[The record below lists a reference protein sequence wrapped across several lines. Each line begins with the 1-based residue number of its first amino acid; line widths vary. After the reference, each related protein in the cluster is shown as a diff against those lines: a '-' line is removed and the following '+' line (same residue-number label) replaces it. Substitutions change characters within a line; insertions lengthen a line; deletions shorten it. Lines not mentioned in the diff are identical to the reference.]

1 MSQISL
7 KGALIKE
14 IVYKIIEINTYV
26 IDNCRCFCFYR
37 KIFFCKGI
45 NKSFDLGNTKIYK
58 GLLIKD
64 IKRTCLSKAIT
75 QSCT

>member
-14 IVYKIIEINTYV
+14 IVYKIIEIVGVFASIERY
-26 IDNCRCFCFYR
+26 
-37 KIFFCKGI
+37 FFCKGI
-45 NKSFDLGNTKIYK
+45 NKSFDLGNIKIYK